1 MSGQSA
7 GGRAAPSRTRG
18 LGSRRLRLA
27 GFHKWDVPPWERTKL
42 WPHVARWWKCDCWM
56 FYVLCF
62 LALFAFTAMCQRP
75 VCILLQSRVIAVLD
89 WELSTFGHP
98 LTDLAYLSLFYFWP
112 RTLPMP
118 NGGFHIQEN
127 TGTEEQLPKLL
138 FILILFITVGV
149 ERPKFLAV
157 LWAFCALKLS
167 LIHLAGFLNPTFHF
181 S

>member
-18 LGSRRLRLA
+18 LGSRRLRRA

-56 FYVLCF
+56 FYVLCL
-62 LALFAFTAMCQRP
+62 LALFAFTAMRQRP

-127 TGTEEQLPKLL
+127 TGTKEQLPKLL

>member
-1 MSGQSA
+1 
-7 GGRAAPSRTRG
+7 
-18 LGSRRLRLA
+18 
-27 GFHKWDVPPWERTKL
+27 
-42 WPHVARWWKCDCWM
+42 M
-56 FYVLCF
+56 FYVLC
-62 LALFAFTAMCQRP
+62 LLTLFAFLAMCQRP

-98 LTDLAYLSLFYFWP
+98 LTDLAHLSLFYFWP

-149 ERPKFLAV
+149 ER
-157 LWAFCALKLS
+157 
-167 LIHLAGFLNPTFHF
+167 H
-181 S
+181 